1 VFWGYAILTSEDCTL
16 FVHATSLSEPVRD
29 YLHIN
34 GITILEYDQV
44 WTSLETLSQVVRAQ
58 RKSQEEANKSGDVEM
73 KEAQVKEDESKEKDK
88 DNKDKGE
95 KIVKTDKVLIGN
107 KTSWAVAKAMGEVSG
122 VSSSACP

>member
-1 VFWGYAILTSEDCTL
+1 
-16 FVHATSLSEPVRD
+16 
-29 YLHIN
+29 
-34 GITILEYDQV
+34 
-44 WTSLETLSQVVRAQ
+44 VVRAQ